1 LKAQKPACSWGRKM
15 SHLNPFFLKF
25 GDQQPFYVVGVG
37 GLLNII
43 LGYLANRE
51 HRLKIH
57 P

>member
-1 LKAQKPACSWGRKM
+1 M

-25 GDQQPFYVVGVG
+25 GDQQPLYVVGVGVGVG

-57 P
+57 L